1 MTYPKLATADDLPE
15 FQRASQQIHAFDPLK
30 RIREQYGIITKEE
43 RQQLSILVAGAGDEA
58 KRAEIEIAKLC
69 SAIDHMKA
77 MKAEALAAMCLGKA
91 LIAPINTLP
100 DEVLTQILTLTNLR
114 VHFSSPQKSPDFW
127 RIPQRSEI
135 PALELLRVCSR
146 WERLVNSQS
155 VFWSSI
161 IINLFGNNLEPS
173 QIEKLKRVLEKSKEG
188 ELDLTVVISGGEG
201 GLVNPTVFPLI
212 IGCSHRWRSLELA
225 CPPILHLTLFQRITG
240 LPALKDVCLIML
252 RHESKTRDTIPVP
265 PSTLKIPSPNV
276 RSVIIE
282 QHHLNSDH
290 NLSIVVP
297 CHMARR
303 ISLCVNHVADFLEAI
318 AQSIYLRKAELSSC
332 YIEPD
337 PQRPNHRLFSSV
349 SSNLVS
355 LRFRLSSGAEYDA
368 MASCFEMLTAPR
380 LEELIVS
387 AEINGK
393 YYNTPDWP
401 IAAFSSF
408 VHRSNCRL
416 RTLEISYVPLS
427 DNSLLHILEELPA
440 LTYLSIAEPDRDVF
454 GCYTGGTFLPYG
466 KEALKISAVTNRLL
480 DRLHVDSNDPF
491 LKNLRELQFI
501 AKGKKEELCMLKF
514 QDMIQS
520 RWQNEC
526 VSSLRAVT
534 LCLTS
539 RELEVTVQSGLQDRF
554 AGIDIT
560 VSGNDDAYNTDEDK
574 DDEEEVE

>member
-1 MTYPKLATADDLPE
+1 
-15 FQRASQQIHAFDPLK
+15 
-30 RIREQYGIITKEE
+30 
-43 RQQLSILVAGAGDEA
+43 
-58 KRAEIEIAKLC
+58 
-69 SAIDHMKA
+69 

-100 DEVLTQILTLTNLR
+100 DEVLTQILTLTKLR
-114 VHFSSPQKSPDFW
+114 VHFSSPQKSPDRW
-127 RIPQRSEI
+127 RYRHVIPQSSEI

-161 IINLFGNNLEPS
+161 SIDLLGTNLEPS

-188 ELDLTVVISGGEG
+188 ELDLMVDISGGEG
-201 GLVNPTVFPLI
+201 GLVDPTVFPLI
-212 IGCSHRWRSLELA
+212 IGCSHRWRSLDLA
-225 CPPILHLTLFQRITG
+225 CPPILHLTLFQRIIE
-240 LPALKDVCLIML
+240 LPAMKDISLVML
-252 RHESKTRDTIPVP
+252 RHESKTRDIIPVP
-265 PSTLKIPSPNV
+265 PSTLTIPSPNV
-276 RSVIIE
+276 RFVTID
-282 QHHLNSDH
+282 HFDSDH
-290 NLSIVVP
+290 NPSIVVP

-318 AQSIYLRKAELSSC
+318 AQSIHLRESALRSC
-332 YIEPD
+332 SIEPD
-337 PQRPNHRLFSSV
+337 PQRPNHRLLSSV

-368 MASCFEMLTAPR
+368 MASCFEMLTASR
-380 LEELIVS
+380 LEELTVS
-387 AEINGK
+387 AELNGS

-416 RTLEISYVPLS
+416 RTLEIWYVPLS

-440 LTYLSIAEPDRDVF
+440 LTYLVIVEPYRDMF
-454 GCYTGGTFLPYG
+454 GYHARGAYPPYR

-480 DRLHVDSNDPF
+480 NRLHVDSNDPF
-491 LKNLRELQFI
+491 LKNLRELYFI

-526 VSSLRAVT
+526 VSSLRVVT
-534 LCLTS
+534 LRLTS
-539 RELEVTVQSGLQDRF
+539 RELEETVQSDLQDRF
-554 AGIDIT
+554 AGIYIK
-560 VSGNDDAYNTDEDK
+560 VSGKDDEYNT
-574 DDEEEVE
+574 DEEEVE